1 DAPVSQVYYRY
12 DEGDDYDEEVA
23 GGALRG
29 LVLARRN
36 VTIAGG
42 KLRRIGCPQGTF
54 VASGD
59 GQWFEL
65 SGDEVALLAGGQ
77 GTAARPPR
85 PGPPP
90 LLGRLRM
97 EPARATCASAWCR
110 RRPTSTPRTRRRRCR
125 GSRSTRACCASSRAR
140 SPSSWQQRA
149 PTSRRASAKCPAPPG
164 CSRRGTSTPGA
175 RRWGARGR

>member
-1 DAPVSQVYYRY
+1 RTGAPSDGVVDVLIGRRSLIDRAAGVQIVDWRDAPVSQVYYRY

-65 SGDEVALLAGGQ
+65 SGDEVAL
-77 GTAARPPR
+77 
-85 PGPPP
+85 
-90 LLGRLRM
+90 
-97 EPARATCASAWCR
+97 
-110 RRPTSTPRTRRRRCR
+110 
-125 GSRSTRACCASSRAR
+125 
-140 SPSSWQQRA
+140 
-149 PTSRRASAKCPAPPG
+149 
-164 CSRRGTSTPGA
+164 
-175 RRWGARGR
+175 